1 MALRPDMASTHVLR
15 VQRLYRQGLKCLMNW
30 TVHRELWIHEGNLLR
45 KEFEANRH
53 QDNPRL
59 IEKIISRGEAKLK
72 AHVHPAPYISAS
84 FLPRPYHPLP
94 AAPPLHKRGGGAHL
108 PLPPPPPPLPLTT
121 RWHTTRPPAS
131 LHCSLS
137 TARPGSSD
145 GLWRLQIH
153 ALCKQRRWTQSLGE
167 KTALDA
173 LLFWMPVLAT
183 HPLNRP
189 DGSH

>member
-108 PLPPPPPPLPLTT
+108 PPPPPPPPPLPT
-121 RWHTTRPPAS
+121 PP
-131 LHCSLS
+131 HSLS
-137 TARPGSSD
+137 PPVGIQPAPRRLCIAHSPPRGLAVPTDFGGSKYMRYANNGAGHNPSVRKPP
-145 GLWRLQIH
+145 LM
-153 ALCKQRRWTQSLGE
+153 
-167 KTALDA
+167 
-173 LLFWMPVLAT
+173 LFFFGCPCWQPI
-183 HPLNRP
+183 P
-189 DGSH
+189 

>member
-84 FLPRPYHPLP
+84 FLPRPYHPHP
-94 AAPPLHKRGGGAHL
+94 AAPPLHKRGGGGAS
-108 PLPPPPPPLPLTT
+108 PPPSPPRPTPSHHPLAYNPPPGGSALLT
-121 RWHTTRPPAS
+121 
-131 LHCSLS
+131 LHR
-137 TARPGSSD
+137 AA
-145 GLWRLQIH
+145 WQF
-153 ALCKQRRWTQSLGE
+153 RRTLAAPNTCAMQT
-167 KTALDA
+167 TALDTI
-173 LLFWMPVLAT
+173 P
-183 HPLNRP
+183 R
-189 DGSH
+189 